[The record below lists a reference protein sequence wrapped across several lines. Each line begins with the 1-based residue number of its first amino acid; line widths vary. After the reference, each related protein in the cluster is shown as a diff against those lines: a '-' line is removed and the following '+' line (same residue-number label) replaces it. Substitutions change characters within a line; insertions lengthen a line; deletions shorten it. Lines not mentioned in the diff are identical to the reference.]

1 MTDGKEEIKVLAKVW
16 EENPYEYGSK
26 WVRADFH
33 LHTKVDKEFEYSGQE
48 NDFVKDYVEALK
60 AADIRVAVIT
70 NHNKFD
76 FGEYKA
82 IKKRARK
89 EGICVLPG
97 VELSVNDGANGI
109 HTLVVFSDQW
119 LQGGKDFINQFL
131 TAAFKGKVPA
141 DYEQENGR
149 SSQNLLSTLEELEG
163 FHKEFFVVFAH
174 VEAPSGLWNELEGG
188 RHKEL
193 SEHPLVQKYCLGFQK
208 VRTHDKAD
216 AKCRVKVKNWWSS
229 SYPAEVEGCDA
240 RDIVQIGRGERA
252 YLKVGDPSFES
263 VKYALLDHAYRVAKE
278 VPTVPHS
285 HITAVRFEGGLL
297 DGIRVPFSPH
307 LNCLIGIRGSGKS
320 AVLEAIRYVL
330 GIPFGQVA
338 QDVEYKE
345 ELIPYVLQSGGKVVV
360 EAKDKHGQSYEISRI
375 YKHSPDVYVD
385 GNLQPGVLVRET
397 VIWKPLY
404 FGQKDLAAAGKGFGH
419 DLVEK
424 LVGDML
430 KPIRVEIADRVS
442 ALNDKIEILHSLET
456 DVEQKEEDEEELKD
470 IKFRLDQ
477 FKKYGVKEKLDKQI
491 EFDKDIA
498 YCVQVDELANDWFES
513 LTDCTESADEN
524 FEELEDC
531 KSKYN
536 AVLFKKYSKK
546 LAELGK
552 TIEDASGVAEQ
563 VETISH
569 ELDKLRQDL
578 ESDKEEL
585 KDDFAKTE
593 RELVKALSD
602 EGVTSIQPD
611 EYVNLSKRK
620 TELEKSIADLT
631 RKTAKHK
638 EKQDDVLTALAASN
652 ESWHKEFKLV
662 SSALDR
668 INDTQSALKVE
679 ATYKGDTAKFATT
692 MEKYFRGHSI
702 RKETY
707 KTISENYSDF
717 GEVYKALDDAAKEAK
732 SKSDVFVQQFQGNL
746 FDLLSYQVPN
756 SYAVTYH
763 GKDLKSHSLGQRA
776 SAMMLFILSQK
787 DCDLLLIDQ
796 PEDDLD
802 GQSIYEEVV
811 KLIRV
816 IKLEQQFIFATHN
829 ANFPVLGDA
838 EMIGGCSFD
847 EEKILVESGSIDCKT
862 SQKKIVD
869 IMEGGKEAFERR
881 KSTYQQWEY

>member
-1 MTDGKEEIKVLAKVW
+1 M
-16 EENPYEYGSK
+16 
-26 WVRADFH
+26 
-33 LHTKVDKEFEYSGQE
+33 
-48 NDFVKDYVEALK
+48 
-60 AADIRVAVIT
+60 
-70 NHNKFD
+70 
-76 FGEYKA
+76 
-82 IKKRARK
+82 
-89 EGICVLPG
+89 
-97 VELSVNDGANGI
+97 
-109 HTLVVFSDQW
+109 
-119 LQGGKDFINQFL
+119 
-131 TAAFKGKVPA
+131 
-141 DYEQENGR
+141 
-149 SSQNLLSTLEELEG
+149 
-163 FHKEFFVVFAH
+163 
-174 VEAPSGLWNELEGG
+174 
-188 RHKEL
+188 
-193 SEHPLVQKYCLGFQK
+193 
-208 VRTHDKAD
+208 
-216 AKCRVKVKNWWSS
+216 
-229 SYPAEVEGCDA
+229 
-240 RDIVQIGRGERA
+240 
-252 YLKVGDPSFES
+252 
-263 VKYALLDHAYRVAKE
+263 
-278 VPTVPHS
+278 
-285 HITAVRFEGGLL
+285 
-297 DGIRVPFSPH
+297 
-307 LNCLIGIRGSGKS
+307 NCLIGIRGSGKS

-345 ELIPYVLQSGGKVVV
+345 KLIPYVLQSGGKVVV

-375 YKHSPDVYVD
+375 SKHSSDVYMD
-385 GNLQPGVLVRET
+385 GNLQPGVSVRET
-397 VIWKPLY
+397 VVWKPLY

-430 KPIRVEIADRVS
+430 KPIRAEIADHVS
-442 ALNDKIEILHSLET
+442 LLKDKIEILQSLET

-477 FKKYGVKEKLDKQI
+477 FKKYGVEEKLDKQI

-498 YCVQVDELANDWFES
+498 YCVQVDELANGWFES
-513 LTDCTESADEN
+513 LTESIQSAGEN

-536 AVLFKKYSKK
+536 AELFKKYNKK
-546 LAELGK
+546 QTELKK
-552 TIEDASGVAEQ
+552 TIEDARGVAKR
-563 VETISH
+563 VETISE
-569 ELDKLRQDL
+569 ELKNLRKEL

-620 TELEKSIADLT
+620 TELEKSIVDLT

-638 EKQDDVLTALAASN
+638 EKQNNILIALAALN
-652 ESWHKEFKLV
+652 KSWHKEFKLV
-662 SSALDR
+662 SSALDK

-692 MEKYFRGHSI
+692 MEEYFRGHNI

-707 KTISENYSDF
+707 KTISESYSDF
-717 GEVYKALDDAAKEAK
+717 GEVYKSLDDAAKEAK
-732 SKSDVFVQQFQGNL
+732 SKSEVFAQQFHENL

-756 SYAVTYH
+756 SYGVTYH

-811 KLIRV
+811 KLIRE
-816 IKLEQQFIFATHN
+816 IKPEQQFIFATHN

-847 EEKILVESGSIDCKT
+847 EEKILVEAGSIDCKA

-881 KSTYQQWEY
+881 KSIYQQWEH